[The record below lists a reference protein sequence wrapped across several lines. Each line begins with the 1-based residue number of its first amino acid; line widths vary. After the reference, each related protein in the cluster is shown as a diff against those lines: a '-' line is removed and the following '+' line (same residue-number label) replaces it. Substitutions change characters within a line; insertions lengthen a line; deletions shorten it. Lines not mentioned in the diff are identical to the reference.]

1 MSLITQQYHKEL
13 ISTLNELKTIIEQM
27 RKVSS
32 EQILIWHKE
41 EVNDWLDFLE
51 KHTDKEE
58 LRSLEVEVGDRFFYK
73 YNVRIEPVNLDK
85 QRLNVFQKFIN
96 QINNALK

>member
-1 MSLITQQYHKEL
+1 MSVITRNEHAELIGTLKEL
-13 ISTLNELKTIIEQM
+13 EKIVEEMKSK
-27 RKVSS
+27 SS
-32 EQILIWHKE
+32 EQILTWHKE

-58 LRSLEVEVGDRFFYK
+58 LRSLEVKVGDRFFYR

-85 QRLNVFQKFIN
+85 RRLDLFQEFIA
-96 QINNALK
+96 QLNNALK

>member
-1 MSLITQQYHKEL
+1 MSLITQQSHKEL
-13 ISTLNELKTIIEQM
+13 ICTLNELKNIIDEM

-32 EQILIWHKE
+32 EQILTWHKE
-41 EVNDWLDFLE
+41 EVNYWLDFLE

-73 YNVRIEPVNLDK
+73 YNVRIEPINLDK
-85 QRLNVFQKFIN
+85 QRLNILQKFIN
-96 QINNALK
+96 QLNNALK

>member
-1 MSLITQQYHKEL
+1 MSLITQQSHKEL
-13 ISTLNELKTIIEQM
+13 IFTLNELKNIIDEM
-27 RKVSS
+27 AKVSS

-58 LRSLEVEVGDRFFYK
+58 LLSLEVEVGDRFFYK
-73 YNVRIEPVNLDK
+73 YNVRIDPINLD
-85 QRLNVFQKFIN
+85 N
-96 QINNALK
+96 

>member
-1 MSLITQQYHKEL
+1 MSLLDQQCHIEL
-13 ISTLNELKTIIEQM
+13 ISSLNELKTIIEEM

-32 EQILIWHKE
+32 EAILTWHKE

-73 YNVRIEPVNLDK
+73 YNVRIEPTNLDK

-96 QINNALK
+96 QLNNALK

>member
-1 MSLITQQYHKEL
+1 MSLITQQCHKEL
-13 ISTLNELKTIIEQM
+13 ITTLNELKTIIEEM
-27 RKVSS
+27 RKFSS
-32 EQILIWHKE
+32 EQMLNWHKE

-73 YNVRIEPVNLDK
+73 YNVRIEPINLDK

-96 QINNALK
+96 QLNNALK

>member
-1 MSLITQQYHKEL
+1 MSLISQQCHIEL
-13 ISTLNELKTIIEQM
+13 ISTLNELKTIIEEM

-73 YNVRIEPVNLDK
+73 YNVRIEPTNLDK

-96 QINNALK
+96 QLNNALK

>member
-1 MSLITQQYHKEL
+1 MSLITQQSHREL
-13 ISTLNELKTIIEQM
+13 IYTLNELKNIIEEM
-27 RKVSS
+27 KKKSS
-32 EQILIWHKE
+32 EPILTWHEE

-73 YNVRIEPVNLDK
+73 YNVRIESINLDK
-85 QRLNVFQKFIN
+85 QRLNIFQKFIN
-96 QINNALK
+96 QLNNALK

>member
-1 MSLITQQYHKEL
+1 MSLITQQSHKEL
-13 ISTLNELKTIIEQM
+13 INTLNELITIIEEM

-58 LRSLEVEVGDRFFYK
+58 LRSLEIEVGDRFFYK
-73 YNVRIEPVNLDK
+73 YDVRIEPINLDN
-85 QRLNVFQKFIN
+85 QRLNVFEKFIN
-96 QINNALK
+96 QLNNALK